1 MLAISEKSVVL
12 LINSETVRLAT
23 LPDQFRNR
31 IEKCRALLHHAAQ
44 VSGVS
49 MRLLGAAG
57 DSATPFSSLPNCQ
70 SLAGDT
76 VNVWRD
82 MDVSDR
88 LGPPDTHVL
97 YCGGA
102 WLDEDVLVAALSAVQ
117 IGYDTRVLVDVSIAR
132 TQFDRAW
139 ALERLEQHGVLMT
152 TVRQTMVEWSLAA
165 PENGIG
171 RLLRDI
177 PQQ

>member
-1 MLAISEKSVVL
+1 MLAISEMSVIL
-12 LINSETVRLAT
+12 LINPEALRLAT

-31 IEKCRALLHHAAQ
+31 IEASRALLHHAAQ
-44 VSGVS
+44 ISGVS
-49 MRLLGAAG
+49 VRLLGAAG
-57 DSATPFSSLPNCQ
+57 DPVAPFSSLPNCQ
-70 SLAGDT
+70 SLVGDT
-76 VNVWRD
+76 VNFWRD
-82 MDVSDR
+82 KDVSDR
-88 LGPPDTHVL
+88 LGPPDTYVL
-97 YCGGA
+97 YCSGA

>member
-1 MLAISEKSVVL
+1 MLAISEMSVVL
-12 LINSETVRLAT
+12 LINPEAVRLAT
-23 LPDQFRNR
+23 LPDRFRNR
-31 IEKCRALLHHAAQ
+31 IEQSRALLHHAAQ
-44 VSGVS
+44 ISGVS
-49 MRLLGAAG
+49 MRLLGAVG
-57 DSATPFSSLPNCQ
+57 DSAAAFSSLPNCQ
-70 SLAGDT
+70 SLTGDA
-76 VNVWRD
+76 VNFWRD
-82 MDVSDR
+82 EDVGDR
-88 LGPPDTHVL
+88 LGPPDTRVL

-132 TQFDRAW
+132 TQFERAW

-171 RLLRDI
+171 QQLRDTL
-177 PQQ
+177 QQ